1 MLLNLLL
8 LLQDQAA
15 DAAVVAKNTNALLGA
30 GIGIGLAI
38 IGAGIGL
45 GRIGGSA
52 AEGIARQ
59 PEAANDIRG
68 TALIIA
74 VLLEGA
80 TIIALVFI
88 ALFFA
93 LKRWAWPSLLKTV
106 EERERKI
113 EKQIQDAERANTE
126 AQRLLDEHKKQIAA
140 AHNQAQEILAK
151 AKSVSEK
158 ERATLLA
165 KAREEYDALLNRAR
179 KDIDAEKDKAPV
191 SSRRTSTPTRTA
203 SS

>member
-38 IGAGIGL
+38 IGAGLGL

-52 AEGIARQ
+52 VEAIGRQ
-59 PEAANDIRG
+59 PEASGDIRA

-80 TIIALVFI
+80 TIIALVF
-88 ALFFA
+88 
-93 LKRWAWPSLLKTV
+93 
-106 EERERKI
+106 
-113 EKQIQDAERANTE
+113 
-126 AQRLLDEHKKQIAA
+126 
-140 AHNQAQEILAK
+140 
-151 AKSVSEK
+151 
-158 ERATLLA
+158 
-165 KAREEYDALLNRAR
+165 ALLF
-179 KDIDAEKDKAPV
+179 KFVK
-191 SSRRTSTPTRTA
+191 
-203 SS
+203 